1 MPEILI
7 LTTLMAVFFGCIGAA
22 YLLAEIINVF
32 WRKGR

>member
-22 YLLAEIINVF
+22 YLLAEVF
-32 WRKGR
+32 NILWRKSK